1 MTTLRAHF
9 DGRFLVPDEPVNLLP
24 GQAYE
29 VELREIEQPRALPSP
44 TTEIDS
50 LTGLP
55 VFKVPPGT
63 KTITS
68 AEVQRELDEP

>member
-9 DGRFLVPDEPVNLLP
+9 DGRFLVPDEPVQLP
-24 GQAYE
+24 QGQAYD
-29 VELREIEQPRALPSP
+29 VVLHEIPRTLPSP
-44 TTEIDS
+44 IIEIDT

-55 VFKVPPGT
+55 VFKVPPRT

-68 AEVQRELDEP
+68 AEVKSEQDEL